1 MNDFEIEV
9 ELVDDEYEIEVD
21 LEDDI
26 SEIYIYDYGKIT
38 NKPKIN
44 NVELVGNKTFKDF
57 GLRPMTNTEIE
68 NLFKIGKEKI

>member
-9 ELVDDEYEIEVD
+9 ELVDDEYELEID

-38 NKPKIN
+38 NKPKIH
-44 NVELVGNKTFKDF
+44 K
-57 GLRPMTNTEIE
+57 
-68 NLFKIGKEKI
+68 